1 MRPATILFICLL
13 TFANSNYDDD
23 SGDTT
28 STSTTSTTFDD
39 SGDTSTSTSTS
50 TSTTTSTFMDEE
62 LDVEDDNWIKYT
74 VLGGIVGG
82 LGVIGGLI
90 AAGRQLCKKSKKEKE
105 KDDKDLEYDYY
116 GIIQRRL
123 SSSYV

>member
-1 MRPATILFICLL
+1 MRPVTILFICLL

-28 STSTTSTTFDD
+28 STSTTSSTFDD
-39 SGDTSTSTSTS
+39 SGDTSTSTST
-50 TSTTTSTFMDEE
+50 TTSTFIDEE
-62 LDVEDDNWIKYT
+62 LEVEDNKDDNWIKYA

-90 AAGRQLCKKSKKEKE
+90 AAGRQLCKKSKKEKVDE
-105 KDDKDLEYDYY
+105 DMYYDYY